1 MRDLARLFVVSG
13 ACFAAWAQT
22 PNQAIFTSDTR
33 LVVLHASVIDQSG
46 KLLTDLPRSAF
57 KVFENGTEQEIKTF
71 KREDVPVSMGLLI
84 DGSGSMRDKKSKVA
98 AASIGF
104 VKASNP
110 QDEMFIVNF
119 NDEAYLDVPL
129 TNNQKQLEQGLTKID
144 SRGGTA
150 MRDAINMGIDYLRQK
165 ATKDKKVLV
174 VITDGNDTASNQTF
188 EAVLAKARQSE
199 ILIYAIAILAQEE
212 PREAK
217 KAQRAVKELTEASGG
232 IAYYP
237 KEMEEVGGLAMRVA
251 EEIRNQ
257 YIIAYTP
264 KVQELDNSYRQIKVT
279 ASGRGRPTVRTR
291 AGYYATPDKG
301 QRSKRP

>member
-1 MRDLARLFVVSG
+1 VV
-13 ACFAAWAQT
+13 
-22 PNQAIFTSDTR
+22 
-33 LVVLHASVIDQSG
+33 DQSG
-46 KLLTDLPRSAF
+46 KLLTELPRSAF
-57 KVFENGTEQEIKTF
+57 KVFENGAEQEIKTF
-71 KREDVPVSMGLLI
+71 KREDVPVSMGILI
-84 DGSGSMRDKKSKVA
+84 DGSGSMRDKKGKVA
-98 AASIGF
+98 AAAVGF

-129 TNNQKQLEQGLTKID
+129 TNDRKQLEQGLTKID

-150 MRDAINMGIDYLRQK
+150 MRDAINMGMDYLRQK

-188 EAVLAKARQSE
+188 EALLAKARQSE

-237 KEMEEVGGLAMRVA
+237 KELEEVSGLAMRVA

-257 YIIAYTP
+257 YVIAYTP
-264 KVQELDNSYRQIKVT
+264 KIQELDGSYRQIKVS
-279 ASGRGRPTVRTR
+279 ASGRGRPIVRTR
-291 AGYYATPDKG
+291 AGYFASPDNR
-301 QRSKRP
+301 QKR